1 MLELNQPN
9 IKILA
14 KVLVNIYIE
23 GIRPTRDNQESRM
36 KNCTWRDSENFT
48 ENKYILVKI

>member
-14 KVLVNIYIE
+14 KALVDIYID
-23 GIRPTRDNQESRM
+23 GIRPTRDNQES
-36 KNCTWRDSENFT
+36 CIGEIVNFT
-48 ENKYILVKI
+48 ENKYLLVKI